1 MRIDQLIWL
10 DAIIEKLVI
19 KHHVDVDEVEEVLIN
34 QPKFR
39 FVERGDREDEDV
51 YMAENNREGL
61 PQFPSVAA
69 LTDFFDIHD
78 MGDYTDDL
86 PEAQFEVN
94 INKRQYLVAVDAN
107 IMQQVIAIA
116 KTQHV
121 SAETLI
127 NKWLEEQTSK
137 AA

>member
-1 MRIDQLIWL
+1 
-10 DAIIEKLVI
+10 
-19 KHHVDVDEVEEVLIN
+19 
-34 QPKFR
+34 
-39 FVERGDREDEDV
+39 
-51 YMAENNREGL
+51 MAENNREAL

-69 LTDFFDIHD
+69 LTDFFDTRD

-94 INKRQYLVAVDAN
+94 ITKRQYLVAVDAN

-121 SAETLI
+121 SAEMLI
-127 NKWLEEQTSK
+127 NKWLEEQTSR